1 VGQNH
6 LFLWVSLVA
15 LPRVP
20 VAFQTKCILV
30 SAYNSPEGEKMSDDY
45 WRARNGYLTNDPSSP
60 DAIRGYHDRQQASG
74 GGFFYNGSGLD
85 VTKPLDD
92 YLAQSSQSSSG
103 SGSWAGVLGSLAPV
117 VILIW
122 AYAASGPNPSSK
134 TQTTATQTTALT
146 PAQIAGLEEEA
157 DNNNHQE
164 IGLRQAFAFHKP
176 DSYLNSE
183 EETKELQKLFS
194 RPFSKIYGTYT
205 QGSLCEAFTR
215 LGNCQERSG
224 RWTGVEFRDEKGAG
238 LEILTHVSGG
248 RLYYD
253 ILLLQPS
260 TRTPAKIKYYPAFE
274 DAAMQ
279 AVRAFGMNESD
290 LETCYRTGSSVGKD
304 EEGKD
309 FSCSYFPLRRGYFG
323 QLVIRHEHIAQE
335 QERKAIEAQEWR
347 HDPELRKQRMET
359 AFAQSSARMFGNQSV
374 GSLCGAFSAF
384 PVTCTERYATVVSA
398 VDKIASKSASVS
410 IIDRAQKSPLDLTVK
425 RSLDDSAQYTLTM
438 EGPGG
443 NYAVRN
449 YDPDVRAVAASVL
462 DRFGLVSLDILN
474 LCSDPPRDFTST
486 VNGNR
491 ISCSASMATNHRMT
505 ATISISGKEP
515 SP

>member
-1 VGQNH
+1 
-6 LFLWVSLVA
+6 
-15 LPRVP
+15 
-20 VAFQTKCILV
+20 
-30 SAYNSPEGEKMSDDY
+30 MSDDY
-45 WRARNGYLTNDPSSP
+45 WRARNGHLTNDPSSP

-74 GGFFYNGSGLD
+74 GGFSSYNGGRLD
-85 VTKPLDD
+85 ITKPLDD
-92 YLAQSSQSSSG
+92 YLTRSSQSSWG
-103 SGSWAGVLGSLAPV
+103 PEGWGTFLGGLAPV

-122 AYAASGPNPSSK
+122 AYAASGPKPSSI
-134 TQTTATQTTALT
+134 TQTTAMQTAALT
-146 PAQIAGLEEEA
+146 PAQIAGMEEEA
-157 DNNNHQE
+157 DNNNHRE
-164 IGLRQAFAFHKP
+164 IGSRQAFAFHKP
-176 DSYLNSE
+176 DSYLSSE
-183 EETKELQKLFS
+183 EETKETQKLFS
-194 RPFSKIYGTYT
+194 RPFSKIYGAYT
-205 QGSLCEAFTR
+205 QGSLCEAFTH
-215 LGNCQERSG
+215 LGNCQERKG
-224 RWTGVEFRDEKGAG
+224 RWTGVEFRDEKSAG

-260 TRTPAKIKYYPAFE
+260 ARTPAKIKYHPAFE

-309 FSCSYFPLRRGYFG
+309 FSCYYFPLRRGYFG
-323 QLVIRHEHIAQE
+323 QLVIRHEQIAQK
-335 QERKAIEAQEWR
+335 QERKAVEAQEWR
-347 HDPELRKQRMET
+347 HDPELRKQRMEI
-359 AFAQSSARMFGNQSV
+359 AFAQSSARMFGNRGV
-374 GSLCGAFSAF
+374 GSLCSAFSAF
-384 PVTCTERYATVVSA
+384 PVTCTERYATVTSP

-425 RSLDDSAQYTLTM
+425 RSLDDSAEYTLTM

-474 LCSDPPRDFTST
+474 LCSDPPRDFAST